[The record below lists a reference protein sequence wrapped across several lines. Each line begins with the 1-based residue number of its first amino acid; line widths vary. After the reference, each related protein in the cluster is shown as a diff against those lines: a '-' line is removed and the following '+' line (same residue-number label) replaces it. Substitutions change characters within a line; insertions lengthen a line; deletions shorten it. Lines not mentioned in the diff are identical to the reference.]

1 MAEGA
6 TLVLAY
12 LLGSAPVAWLVFRWR
27 TGGDLRLVGDGNV
40 GAANAA
46 REGAGQGAAVVI
58 ILADI
63 GKGLLAVSI
72 ARWWALEAGWW
83 AAAGALVM
91 VGHMFP
97 VFLRFNGG
105 RAAATALGAAGAFL
119 PWQFG
124 ATFVVGGLTYLVTGI
139 AELGILLVAA
149 PLPFL
154 AIAFDAPAA
163 AIGFCFAAP
172 IAAGLKA
179 GLDRYARTRA
189 AGSAG
194 GSASGSMRGGG

>member
-1 MAEGA
+1 MPEAV
-6 TLVLAY
+6 TLILAY
-12 LLGSAPVAWLVFRWR
+12 LLGSMPVAWLLFRYR
-27 TGGDLRLVGDGNV
+27 TGRDLRLAGDGNV
-40 GAANAA
+40 GAANAV
-46 REGAGQGAAVVI
+46 REGAKRIDGVLI

-63 GKGLLAVSI
+63 GKGLLAVAI
-72 ARWWALEAGWW
+72 ARWWSLEIGWW

-105 RAAATALGAAGAFL
+105 RAAATALGAAGAFI

-124 ATFVVGGLTYLVTGI
+124 VTFVVGGLTYLVTGI

-154 AIAFDAPAA
+154 AIAFNAPPE

-179 GLDRYARTRA
+179 GIDRYMRTRA
-189 AGSAG
+189 AQTDAG
-194 GSASGSMRGGG
+194 

>member
-1 MAEGA
+1 MAEAA
-6 TLVLAY
+6 TLILAY
-12 LLGSAPVAWLVFRWR
+12 LLGSIPFAWLIYRR
-27 TGGDLRLVGDGNV
+27 LTGGDLRAVGDGNV

-46 REGAGQGAAVVI
+46 REGAGQWAGVAI

-63 GKGLLAVSI
+63 GKGLLAVAI
-72 ARWWALEAGWW
+72 ARWWGLGMGWW
-83 AAAGALVM
+83 LAAGGLVM

-105 RAAATALGAAGAFL
+105 RAAATSLGASGAFL
-119 PWQFG
+119 PVQFG
-124 ATFVVGGLTYLVTGI
+124 VTFVVGGLTYLITGI

-154 AIAFDAPAA
+154 AIACGADLE

-172 IAAGLKA
+172 IAAGAKA
-179 GLDRYARTRA
+179 GIDRLLRSRQ
-189 AGSAG
+189 SAPETAE
-194 GSASGSMRGGG
+194 S